1 MGVDARIG
9 RMRVWPPRTT
19 ALPGCVMLS
28 GKRVRVPAAVRVRA
42 GRPTATLRMLLHR
55 RATVRDPRGLRG
67 RQPSGSLAATAG
79 HELVAKR
86 PDARGRCRMPQK
98 IDAFVWPRNVGLRR
112 RGSRK
117 RERSGPHAHGL
128 CSRTREWVDM
138 SGQGR
143 ATSTR
148 FDPRLVFFVVR
159 RDVAQIV
166 QQVTDVSGAR
176 SRCKRGRLIRHPC

>member
-67 RQPSGSLAATAG
+67 SQPSSSLAATRRARARRQTPG
-79 HELVAKR
+79 CARSLPHAAENRRICLAAKR
-86 PDARGRCRMPQK
+86 WVAAPWLAQAGALRASRTWPVFADTRVGGHVRSRPGDLDALRPPPRIFRSAPRCRSNR
-98 IDAFVWPRNVGLRR
+98 AASHR
-112 RGSRK
+112 
-117 RERSGPHAHGL
+117 RERCPQPL
-128 CSRTREWVDM
+128 
-138 SGQGR
+138 
-143 ATSTR
+143 
-148 FDPRLVFFVVR
+148 
-159 RDVAQIV
+159 
-166 QQVTDVSGAR
+166 
-176 SRCKRGRLIRHPC
+176 